1 MVWLLPAAEGAALW
15 VIILMTYM
23 VALGGFSHVIARS
36 VDVLYGV
43 AAHAVSWGTYFGSYL
58 VPTLAGNI
66 LGGVSLVAALNHAQV
81 AAE

>member
-23 VALGGFSHVIARS
+23 VALGGFSHVIAGS

-43 AAHAVSWGTYFGSYL
+43 AAHAVSWGTYFGS
-58 VPTLAGNI
+58 
-66 LGGVSLVAALNHAQV
+66 
-81 AAE
+81 